1 MLEGM
6 NEFAAKKLG
15 EVLAFANVGLETLNK
30 AHAGIVQAW
39 SNDEIKLLVDGFS
52 KQRDAIADKAKVA
65 GVGDTTSTKAE
76 ATAIKLRSMRDA
88 YVGDE
93 WDNPAEI
100 MEWLGF
106 FEGSAMVHWALV
118 RGAAEALDDALLK
131 QTADDAI
138 TFHHDFLND
147 VRSKLMLIGKNR
159 ASS

>member
-1 MLEGM
+1 MLKAM

-15 EVLAFANVGLETLNK
+15 EVLAFANVGLETLDK
-30 AHAGIVQAW
+30 ARAGIVQAW
-39 SNDEIKLLVDGFS
+39 SSDEIKLLVDGFS
-52 KQRDAIADKAKVA
+52 KQRDTIADSAKAA

-118 RGAAEALDDALLK
+118 RGAAETLDHTPIK
-131 QTADDAI
+131 QIADEAI
-138 TFHHDFLND
+138 GFHHDFLHN
-147 VRSKLMLIGKNR
+147 VRDKLMAIGESR
-159 ASS
+159 AST